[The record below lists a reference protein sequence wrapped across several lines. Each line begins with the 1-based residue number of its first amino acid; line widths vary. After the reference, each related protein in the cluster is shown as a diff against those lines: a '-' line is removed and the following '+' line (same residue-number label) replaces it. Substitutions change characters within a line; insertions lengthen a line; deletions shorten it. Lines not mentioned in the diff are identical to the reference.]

1 MVKVLIY
8 GAGAI
13 GSFLAYLLS
22 TSDEMS
28 RVVED
33 VALLGRPGHMQKIRE
48 SGLQIK
54 SSEGTKTVRFRH
66 CFSDLGELISSSFRP
81 DVVVL
86 CVKTHSLSAVSQE
99 LKLSGLAEG
108 RLERAEFILLMN
120 GMGNRERIDLDS
132 DWVFE
137 GITSIG
143 IVFSDDGKIELK
155 GKGKTILESGI
166 SPEARGL
173 FQERFTEKGFEIEFA
188 ESFKV
193 QQWNKLFANAVIN
206 PITALAGKKNAIIL
220 CQDLRKTVE
229 EVVEECVAAA
239 ALEGYCF
246 DSDQVL
252 DFVYSVASKTSNNT
266 SSMLQDVQK
275 GNKTE
280 IDSING
286 YVVRLGEQHGLK
298 VPVNRTL
305 YQLVKARETPEL
317 RWRGKLRLPNL

>member
-22 TSDEMS
+22 SGDE
-28 RVVED
+28 VNHAVDD
-33 VALLGRPGHMQKIRE
+33 VALLGRPGHMQEIGE

-54 SSEGTKTVRFRH
+54 SSEGIKTIYFRH
-66 CFSDLGELISSSFRP
+66 CFSQLNELSSSSFFP
-81 DVVVL
+81 EVVVL
-86 CVKTHSLSAVSQE
+86 CVKTHSLAAVSQE
-99 LKLSGLAEG
+99 IEQSGLAGG
-108 RLERAEFILLMN
+108 RLKRAEFILLMN
-120 GMGNRERIDLDS
+120 GMGNRERIDLPS
-132 DWVFE
+132 DQVFE

-143 IVFSDDGKIELK
+143 VVFSEGGKIELK
-155 GKGKTILESGI
+155 GRGKTIIESGI
-166 SPEARGL
+166 SPETRQL
-173 FQERFTEKGFEIEFA
+173 FQERFAEKGFEIEFA
-188 ESFKV
+188 ENFRA

-206 PITALAGKKNAIIL
+206 PITALTGKRNEVIL

-229 EVVEECVAAA
+229 GVVEECVAAA
-239 ALEGYCF
+239 ALEGQRF
-246 DSDQVL
+246 DAGQVL
-252 DFVYSVASKTSNNT
+252 DFVYSVASKTSSNI

-286 YVVRLGEQHGLK
+286 YIDRLGEKHGLK

-305 YQLVKARETPEL
+305 YQLVKAREK
-317 RWRGKLRLPNL
+317 RK